1 MFWLINKK
9 GAYGAR
15 LGLVQVAK
23 EIISGLIKRKVKNY
37 SNDNDNSSNHILAC
51 DYKNQTMSCMTSGN
65 ILKRIINMMRESD
78 RFEFKNR

>member
-23 EIISGLIKRKVKNY
+23 EIIFGLFKRKVKNY
-37 SNDNDNSSNHILAC
+37 MNNSGNSINYILAC
-51 DYKNQTMSCMTSGN
+51 DYKNQTMSCMSAEN
-65 ILKRIINMMRESD
+65 ILKRIINMMRNSD
-78 RFEFKNR
+78 RFEFKN